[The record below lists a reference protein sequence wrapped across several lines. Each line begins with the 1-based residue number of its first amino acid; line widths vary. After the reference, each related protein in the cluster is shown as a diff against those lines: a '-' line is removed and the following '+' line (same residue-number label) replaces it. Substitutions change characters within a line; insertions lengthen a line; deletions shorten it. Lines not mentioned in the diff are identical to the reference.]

1 MKKIL
6 SCYPVSYPVIRFKK
20 LIFVSGFF
28 MHSNFSCANLGCSI
42 NENRSRL
49 SQTYNNCGNRWHS
62 RHEYGSKSC
71 EKNPHKET
79 YSNSLSS
86 PFSQF
91 EISSLRVTV
100 KIIATRN
107 DFYNTIFFSR
117 TVRTD
122 FVQNRIEE
130 TKNMKDVYI
139 RYLSKYFSLLSYY
152 FLLHNIRVHNITLRG
167 QYNKPL
173 VSSS

>member
-122 FVQNRIEE
+122 FVQNRIER
-130 TKNMKDVYI
+130 KNMKDVVHKI
-139 RYLSKYFSLLSYY
+139 FEQIFFAT
-152 FLLHNIRVHNITLRG
+152 FLLFLIT
-167 QYNKPL
+167 
-173 VSSS
+173 